1 MGELTFQNHLINTL
15 CRCRHQEALEHARA
29 AVILL
34 EEEIEEVRDHFG
46 AEDAPEVANKMAG
59 LLSLPEPYTLHPTPS
74 TLHAKH

>member
-1 MGELTFQNHLINTL
+1 
-15 CRCRHQEALEHARA
+15 
-29 AVILL
+29 VILL